1 MKSMLIIG
9 MGNFGHHLCENLI
22 ELGNDVMIVDWDE
35 DKVSDM
41 IYKVTNV
48 QIGDCTDPDV
58 VKSIGVGNFDLVF
71 VCIGTNFQS
80 SLEITD
86 LVKSMG
92 AKYVISK
99 ATRSVHAKFLL
110 KNGADEV
117 IYPER
122 DIAERYARKCSADN
136 VFDYIELD
144 NDYSI
149 SEMSPPK
156 SWIGKSIK
164 DLDIRNK
171 YKVSIVGIKE
181 GTEMNILPEPTYEF
195 KETDHIMVLAADSDL
210 QKII

>member
-1 MKSMLIIG
+1 M
-9 MGNFGHHLCENLI
+9 
-22 ELGNDVMIVDWDE
+22 
-35 DKVSDM
+35 
-41 IYKVTNV
+41 
-48 QIGDCTDPDV
+48 
-58 VKSIGVGNFDLVF
+58 F

-181 GTEMNILPEPTYEF
+181 GTEMNILPEPTYAF

-210 QKII
+210 QKIM